1 MTLDLLAN
9 CCRVRS
15 LLAAAALIALA
26 GCAPHDIVM
35 GSGCTNSVLSVH
47 DEWTCTVTGDP
58 VGRPSWVEFKTESRN
73 KVAEVNFTI
82 QVTKGSVRVKYADL
96 SGSQQ
101 IVVTPSEPANV
112 NMKTQMS
119 DRRTFT
125 LGFEPVNGTAEGLT
139 GTVKYS
145 TP

>member
-1 MTLDLLAN
+1 M
-9 CCRVRS
+9 
-15 LLAAAALIALA
+15 LA
-26 GCAPHDIVM
+26 GCAPKDIVT
-35 GSGCTNSVLSVH
+35 GSSCSNAVLSVH
-47 DEWTCTVTGDP
+47 DEWTCTVKGTV
-58 VGRPSWVEFKTESRN
+58 VGRPSWVSFDTESRN
-73 KVAEVNFTI
+73 HVAEVNFTI

-101 IVVTPSEPANV
+101 IIVTPSEPANV
-112 NMKTQMS
+112 NMKTRMS
-119 DRRTFT
+119 SSRSFT